1 MAELGIT
8 ISALSVAEHYRSF
21 IDGFVLDILDEP
33 LAEAVVALGITV
45 EVTDTVMQTLDDRQR
60 LARRTMALLG
70 RLFETD
76 RRVVSAVQ
84 E

>member
-1 MAELGIT
+1 
-8 ISALSVAEHYRSF
+8 
-21 IDGFVLDILDEP
+21 
-33 LAEAVVALGITV
+33 
-45 EVTDTVMQTLDDRQR
+45 VTDTVMQTLDDRQR